1 MFSTRVKIRGK
12 RINAAFAFKGRGTKG
27 KLTPKA
33 MGKNGDQIQRLFN
46 SPAELFLI
54 QYWDSIDESV
64 IEQMK
69 NFAIAK
75 SVSEGKRIYY
85 GIIDGYDTQR
95 LIEAYKKYF

>member
-1 MFSTRVKIRGK
+1 
-12 RINAAFAFKGRGTKG
+12 
-27 KLTPKA
+27 
-33 MGKNGDQIQRLFN
+33 
-46 SPAELFLI
+46 
-54 QYWDSIDESV
+54 V

-95 LIEAYKKYF
+95 LIAAYQKYFREVITEVKNATKITYLG